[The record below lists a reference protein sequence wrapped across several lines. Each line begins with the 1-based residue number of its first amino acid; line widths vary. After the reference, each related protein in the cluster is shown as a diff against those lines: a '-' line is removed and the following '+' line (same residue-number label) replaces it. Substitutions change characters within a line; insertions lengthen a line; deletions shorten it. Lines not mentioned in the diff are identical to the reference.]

1 LGDPSREGEGAFD
14 RIGRE
19 FDLAREAPWE
29 FVVDWLRGLECPPGP
44 LLDLGCGNGRH
55 MQLAGSMG
63 YECVGVDASAEMLAT
78 ARRRLGPTAR
88 LVRGDARAVPLGP
101 MAASVVLCVAVVH
114 HIRDGRDRAR
124 AVLEVARALRPGG
137 HALISVWALDDPGVA
152 ARARARPEAAGG
164 GGAGSGGGSGGG
176 GSSGG
181 GSVVDGGD
189 GRDLL
194 VPWRASPGGPVDR
207 YYRAIG
213 TGELAA
219 LCGGAGLE
227 VAWAGERGANHVVSA
242 RRPLDWHPP
251 RAPDL

>member
-1 LGDPSREGEGAFD
+1 MGDPSREGEGAFD

-63 YECVGVDASAEMLAT
+63 YECVGVDASAQMLAA
-78 ARRRLGPTAR
+78 ARRRLGPSAR
-88 LVRGDARAVPLGP
+88 LVRGDVRAIPLGP

-124 AVLEVARALRPGG
+124 AVLEVARAMRPGG

-152 ARARARPEAAGG
+152 ARARARPEAAGE
-164 GGAGSGGGSGGG
+164 
-176 GSSGG
+176 
-181 GSVVDGGD
+181 GD
-189 GRDLL
+189 GHDLL
-194 VPWRASPGGPVDR
+194 VPWRASPGGTVDR

>member
-1 LGDPSREGEGAFD
+1 MGDPSRTGEGAFD
-14 RIGRE
+14 RIARE
-19 FDLAREAPWE
+19 FDLARDRPWE

-63 YECVGVDASAEMLAT
+63 YECVGVDASAEMLAA
-78 ARRRLGPTAR
+78 ARRRLGPAAR

-114 HIRDGRDRAR
+114 HIRDGRDRAG

-137 HALISVWALDDPGVA
+137 HALFSVWALDDPGVA

-164 GGAGSGGGSGGG
+164 GGGGGCS
-176 GSSGG
+176 
-181 GSVVDGGD
+181 GGD

-194 VPWRASPGGPVDR
+194 VPWGASPGGPVDR

-242 RRPLDWHPP
+242 RRPLDWRCPMRP
-251 RAPDL
+251 EL